1 MYFVSLYCITYAPEG
16 NPSLSYFLPRI
27 KTTKNYNPFRGM
39 FGNVLT
45 DLSSAKGNICYHEMD
60 TSKLKQLATFSF
72 ESLFQKL

>member
-39 FGNVLT
+39 FGNV
-45 DLSSAKGNICYHEMD
+45 C
-60 TSKLKQLATFSF
+60 QV
-72 ESLFQKL
+72 QKEIFVIMRWIPVN